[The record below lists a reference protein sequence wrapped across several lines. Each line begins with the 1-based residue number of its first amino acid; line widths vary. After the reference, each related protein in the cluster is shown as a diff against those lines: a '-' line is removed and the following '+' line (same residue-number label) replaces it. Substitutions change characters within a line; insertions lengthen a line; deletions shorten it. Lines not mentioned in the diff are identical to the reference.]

1 VEFFG
6 VLTFDPELSAVGFPQ
21 ANGANIDAEFE
32 SAFIEDHVS
41 VLLPASKVPRLQC
54 ITLRKIS
61 QQTLISTL
69 PTLHPGV
76 PVSLLPLSNV
86 TSLLACCK
94 HSDEHMHRSDE
105 AILSICSA
113 PF

>member
-41 VLLPASKVPRLQC
+41 VLLPASKVRQKIINVMPMTDELLIWRKSKTKDHQC
-54 ITLRKIS
+54 NANDR
-61 QQTLISTL
+61 
-69 PTLHPGV
+69 
-76 PVSLLPLSNV
+76 
-86 TSLLACCK
+86 
-94 HSDEHMHRSDE
+94 
-105 AILSICSA
+105 
-113 PF
+113 